1 MERILKL
8 LEADC
13 RLTNKEIATMLSLD
27 ELAVASARNEYE
39 SKGIIL
45 GYKACIDWEKTDNE
59 KVHALIELKV
69 TPQFGEG
76 FDKIAKRIYQHPEVE
91 SVYLMS
97 GSFDIMVL
105 IKGATMKEVASFVAA
120 KLAPMESVISTATSF
135 VLKKYKDNGVI
146 FDQKPDDQ
154 REVIHL

>member
-1 MERILKL
+1 MKREGIVYGKNIKL

-76 FDKIAKRIYQHPEVE
+76 
-91 SVYLMS
+91 
-97 GSFDIMVL
+97 L
-105 IKGATMKEVASFVAA
+105 IKLQKEF
-120 KLAPMESVISTATSF
+120 ISTLRWKAF
-135 VLKKYKDNGVI
+135 I
-146 FDQKPDDQ
+146 
-154 REVIHL
+154 